1 MMRPERFPNLKGL
14 AFHDCSEER
23 AAKPFLNSELDRAK
37 AAAEREH
44 VEALVQQLHAQVW
57 IQHDLLEYASCA
69 KRRSSY
75 D

>member
-14 AFHDCSEER
+14 AFHDCYEER